1 MIVSGIIAS
10 GYFSVSVGP
19 VTSSWGWMRPYDVD
33 PNTEYTLIYTTLSSS
48 LSSPQAF
55 RWTSSGGWGS
65 KLSDVGTLPGQ
76 TIYGTAFSPH
86 VNAVIAGSTASPH
99 VHVYGWSNSSGFG
112 TKFAN
117 PSPALGG
124 NCTSMAFNSDGS
136 QLALCRDGTGAPH
149 IRMYAWSNS
158 GFGTAYTAP
167 GTVLGGNVQSVAFS
181 SGNTTLT
188 SNALFI
194 GIQGS
199 NTIPRVNAYRVSAAG
214 WGTKYAAPSSLP
226 SESPGC
232 IMVSPCSVG
241 STNTVWFGHGGTLR
255 AYDWSYSGGWGT
267 SYTTTVA
274 GTGSRNSIDLHPLE
288 NVMATAA
295 SGTPQLE
302 VVGWNYSTKWGTF
315 FANPAQAEAGNAFGA
330 RFSPDGNAIV
340 FGHTASTGLSPR
352 LKAYAWSNSGF
363 GATYSAPAITV
374 TSSAVG
380 MSFSIPDHNFL
391 NGF

>member
-19 VTSSWGWMRPYDVD
+19 VTSSWGWMRPYDVS

-65 KLSDVGTLPGQ
+65 KLSDVGTVPGQ
-76 TIYGTAFSPH
+76 TIYGTAFTPD

-117 PSPALGG
+117 PSSALGG
-124 NCTSMAFNSDGS
+124 NCTSMAFNSNGS
-136 QLALCRDGTGAPH
+136 QLALCRDGTSAPH
-149 IRMYAWSNS
+149 IRMYRWSNS

-167 GTVLGGNVQSVAFS
+167 STALGGSVVSLAFS

-188 SNALFI
+188 SNSLFI

-199 NTIPRVNAYRVSAAG
+199 NTIPRVNAYRVSADG
-214 WGTKYAAPSSLP
+214 WGTRYAAPSSLP
-226 SESPGC
+226 GQSPSC
-232 IMVSPCSVG
+232 IQVSPCSVG
-241 STNTVWFGHGGTLR
+241 STNTVWFGHGTTLR

-267 SYTTTVA
+267 SYTTEVA
-274 GTGSRNSIDLHPLE
+274 GIGARNSIDLHPLE
-288 NVMATAA
+288 NAIATAA

-315 FANPAQAEAGNAFGA
+315 FANPAQAESGNAFGT

-363 GATYSAPAITV
+363 GATYSAPAVTV
-374 TSSAVG
+374 TSSAIG
-380 MSFSIPDHNFL
+380 MSFSIPDHNFT